1 MQIKKIITTGC
12 SVSSGVLD
20 TDPCTWPNQLAKYVT
35 ALDSSVVVK
44 NLSIPSQGQELIQK
58 KASLELIESLRE
70 YQPSEIAVIAMWS
83 GLERRSLYVENR
95 SVIQNL
101 IVHWVENN
109 FWWDSQFLDLKNHA
123 DSPRQ
128 EVLQLPGITGQLHNA
143 PALFNQS
150 PGWYIFSAARD
161 DGPVSK
167 AILNLTD
174 TAANLHANLES
185 MIFLQNLCKV
195 KGVKFYQQ
203 FMVTAILADIE
214 KMNHQIV
221 NYLAEQI
228 DFSTVISRTGIV
240 DYFDNN
246 WDYFVEPGNYHPN
259 TKGHEI
265 WFNSVMLPFL
275 TNQGFFNE

>member
-203 FMVTAILADIE
+203 F
-214 KMNHQIV
+214 
-221 NYLAEQI
+221 
-228 DFSTVISRTGIV
+228 ISRTGIV